1 MSKEIIVDTKK
12 DVQIAIE
19 KNPEMRW
26 FIVQTAAKSEEAAK
40 RNILE
45 QAKVRHLSD
54 KFGMILVPEK
64 KVIEVKNGAKKISK
78 KRSYPGYIFILANMD
93 ENVMM
98 AVRESSKVSRFVE
111 GKPESLPK
119 PMSSKDINQVI
130 VRLDEDAEAMPE
142 QKLKFEEQ
150 EKVKIVSGPLA
161 DTEGFIKK
169 VNYERAVLTV
179 GVMLFGRQTEVEINF
194 NDVIK
199 ETA

>member
-45 QAKVRHLSD
+45 QAKVRHLND

-93 ENVMM
+93 EDVMM

-130 VRLDEDAEAMPE
+130 VRLDEDSEAMPE

>member
-130 VRLDEDAEAMPE
+130 VRLDEDAESMPE

>member
-93 ENVMM
+93 EDVMM

>member
-45 QAKVRHLSD
+45 QAKVRHLND

-93 ENVMM
+93 EDVMM

>member
-45 QAKVRHLSD
+45 QAKVRHLND

-93 ENVMM
+93 EDVMM

-130 VRLDEDAEAMPE
+130 VRLDEDSEAIPE

-169 VNYERAVLTV
+169 VNYERAILTV

-194 NDVIK
+194 NDVSK